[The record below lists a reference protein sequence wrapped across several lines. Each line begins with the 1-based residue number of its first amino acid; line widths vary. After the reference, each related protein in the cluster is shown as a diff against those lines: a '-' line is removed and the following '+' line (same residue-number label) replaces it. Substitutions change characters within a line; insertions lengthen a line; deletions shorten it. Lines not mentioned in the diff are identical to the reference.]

1 MKYVDIIIKVLRVV
15 FYFTMSEYFYWELE
29 IYDMKKREI
38 NSKIFRFDKLQ
49 KRERETIL
57 VYILNEFISYK
68 IIFGMNAYNKKQ
80 FVT

>member
-1 MKYVDIIIKVLRVV
+1 
-15 FYFTMSEYFYWELE
+15 
-29 IYDMKKREI
+29 MKKREI
-38 NSKIFRFDKLQ
+38 NSKIFRYDKLQ